1 MPKIQLPGGLG
12 HLHVVQAPGGQQDN
26 YVEAISLINPTTGE
40 PIDIATTPA
49 VVAVQEAV
57 EGLAATLQAV
67 EQNTGDKVVTVGNF
81 PVTQPVS
88 AAALPLPAGAATEAT
103 LAALRSAADAIRVA
117 AEALNAKAVTVD
129 TGNIAGYV
137 VVDNMPAG
145 QATETTLEGVKAAVD
160 ALNAKTT
167 GTVEL
172 GAASLA
178 ALESIN
184 VGNLPAT
191 QPVSAAALP
200 LPAGAATEAT
210 LAALKTAADAIKA
223 AAEAL
228 NTKAIEINTGD
239 VSGTVELGAASLAAL
254 ESVSVSNMPATQPVS
269 AAALPLP
276 AGAATEATLAA
287 IKTAADAIKVAAEAL
302 NTKAVALNTGAVA
315 GTVELGAASLA
326 ALESVNVA
334 NLPVTQP
341 ISAAALPL
349 PAGAAT
355 DAKQDA
361 MLLAIQALLA
371 ELELKPNVGEGG
383 ASGSTELD
391 LTENA
396 ALRALTKL
404 TYTIQGLR
412 IDCGGSLVALASN
425 QTLGTVS
432 TVGAANNVAIGR
444 TTAEGSSAMLSRLNY
459 TNGFRAR
466 LT

>member
-12 HLHVVQAPGGQQDN
+12 HLHVIQAPGGQPDD

-103 LAALRSAADAIRVA
+103 LVALRS
-117 AEALNAKAVTVD
+117 
-129 TGNIAGYV
+129 
-137 VVDNMPAG
+137 
-145 QATETTLEGVKAAVD
+145 
-160 ALNAKTT
+160 
-167 GTVEL
+167 
-172 GAASLA
+172 
-178 ALESIN
+178 
-184 VGNLPAT
+184 
-191 QPVSAAALP
+191 
-200 LPAGAATEAT
+200 
-210 LAALKTAADAIKA
+210 AADAIKA

-396 ALRALTKL
+396 ALRALAKL